1 MGFEWPQW
9 ALDALR
15 GIDPAEVVQALD
27 AKRRLP
33 RPARSATGVE
43 VLTVWARTRAGRP
56 LVVAVRRTDPWTWL
70 IIGAREMY
78 LQERTEFARWEEAQ
92 DG

>member
-15 GIDPAEVVQALD
+15 GIEPQEVVQALD
-27 AKRRLP
+27 AKHRLP
-33 RPARSATGVE
+33 RPARSATGS
-43 VLTVWARTRAGRP
+43 TCWTRTERP
-56 LVVAVRRTDPWTWL
+56 LVMAVRRTDPWTWL
-70 IIGAREMY
+70 IIGAREMC

>member
-9 ALDALR
+9 ALEALH
-15 GIDPAEVVQALD
+15 GIEPNEVVQALD

-33 RPARSATGVE
+33 RPARSATGVP
-43 VLTVWARTRAGRP
+43 VVTVWARTRAGRP
-56 LVVAVRRTDPWTWL
+56 LIVAVRRSDPWTWL
-70 IIGAREMY
+70 IVGAREMY
-78 LQERTEFARWEEAQ
+78 LQERAEFARWEEAQ